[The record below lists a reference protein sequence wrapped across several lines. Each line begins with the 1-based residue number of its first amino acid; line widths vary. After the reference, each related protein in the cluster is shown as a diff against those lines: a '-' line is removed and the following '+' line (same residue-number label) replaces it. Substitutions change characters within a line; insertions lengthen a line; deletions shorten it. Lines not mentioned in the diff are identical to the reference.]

1 VTETPAFAPDE
12 DGLVRLQL
20 EIDGRV
26 RIVRV
31 PPHHTLLSVLRDN
44 LHMAG
49 VREACGVG
57 MCGACTVLID
67 GRPLSSCLV
76 LAFLATGKSV
86 VTLETSDHA
95 MDVIQQAYIDHTA
108 FQCSFCT
115 PGFLIMTRALLEENP
130 SPTSEEVREYL
141 AGNVCRCGSY
151 IKIEAAVLDA
161 ARRLAT

>member
-1 VTETPAFAPDE
+1 MTFTPDE
-12 DGLVRLQL
+12 DGFVRLEL
-20 EIDGRV
+20 DVDGRK
-26 RIVRV
+26 RRVRV
-31 PPHHTLLSVLRDN
+31 QPHHTLLSVLRDD
-44 LHMAG
+44 LHIPS

-67 GRPLSSCLV
+67 GCPVSSCLL
-76 LAFLATGKSV
+76 LAPLATGKSI

-95 MDVIQQAYIDHTA
+95 MQVIQQAYIDHTA

-115 PGFLIMTRALLEENP
+115 PGFLLMTRALLAENS
-130 SPTSEEVREYL
+130 SPTTEEVREYL
-141 AGNVCRCGSY
+141 AGNLCRCGSY